1 VRLFVAVS
9 PPEDVVEMLRRIE
22 RPDDPRLRW
31 TTPHQW
37 HVTLRFL
44 GEVDAPG
51 PVADALR
58 LVPEA
63 LAVAGVREVHAT
75 LGPRVAWF
83 PGRQVLHIPVSGL
96 DALALEVVHAT
107 ARFGRP
113 PEDRPFSGHLTLA
126 RARGRAR
133 GPANLAGASLSAA
146 WRVGDFALVSS
157 VPGARGSRYDAVAT
171 VALPG
176 HPPPTARSEDES
188 T

>member
-9 PPEDVVEMLRRIE
+9 PPENVMEMLRGIE

-31 TTPHQW
+31 TTPDQW

-44 GEVDAPG
+44 GEVEGPE
-51 PVADALR
+51 PVADALT

-63 LAVAGVREVHAT
+63 LAAAGVGEVWAA

-83 PGRQVLHIPVSGL
+83 PGRQVLHVPVSGL
-96 DALALEVVHAT
+96 DALARAVVNAT
-107 ARFGRP
+107 APWGLP

-133 GPANLAGASLSAA
+133 GPAGLAGASLDAA
-146 WRVGDFALVSS
+146 WRVADFGLVSS
-157 VPGARGSRYDAVAT
+157 VLGGRGSHYDTLAT

-176 HPPPTARSEDES
+176 A
-188 T
+188 